1 MYEVIGISNY
11 HQFDGIELEEKDFL
25 KLLEVLN
32 FGNFSYRADVLN
44 NGKREVYSN
53 QPK

>member
-11 HQFDGIELEEKDFL
+11 HQFDGIVLEEKDFL

-32 FGNFSYRADVLN
+32 FGNFLYRADVLN

-53 QPK
+53 QTK

>member
-1 MYEVIGISNY
+1 MYEIIGISNY
-11 HQFDGIELEEKDFL
+11 HQFDDIELEEKDFL

-32 FGNFSYRADVLN
+32 FENFLYRADVLN

-53 QPK
+53 QSK